1 MYRALSIF
9 TLALTLAAGQYTVAQ
24 HRVEK
29 LWETDSVLAI
39 PESVLPQRECLYVSL
54 IDGGAWEADHKGGV
68 ARLDRYGKV
77 LSDTWITGLDAPK
90 GLARYGDFLYVADLS
105 TVVVINIPQNKIDHK
120 IMIPGATGLN
130 DITVGNDG
138 TVYVTDS
145 RQSNVFEIHD
155 GKPTLYA
162 DGLKGVN
169 GIKAV
174 GKLVY
179 ILTGDGMYVSDA
191 PHQVKKLCELE
202 HGGDGIEPVGNGDF
216 LVTAWSGWLYYV
228 NASGTKQVLLDTH
241 ETNHKTADI
250 GYDPAT
256 KTLYVPT
263 FLGKSVAAYRLD

>member
-1 MYRALSIF
+1 MRCILSF
-9 TLALTLAAGQYTVAQ
+9 SVLALALAAGQPTTAQ
-24 HRVEK
+24 HRVDK

-68 ARLDRYGKV
+68 ARLDHHGKV

-90 GLARYGDFLYVADLS
+90 GLARYGDLLYVADLS
-105 TVVVINIPQNKIDHK
+105 NVVVINIPQNRIDHK
-120 IMIPGATGLN
+120 IPVPGAKGLN
-130 DITVGNDG
+130 DITVTSDG
-138 TVYVTDS
+138 TVYVTDTQ
-145 RQSNVFEIHD
+145 QSNVFKITGD
-155 GKPTLYA
+155 KPTLYA
-162 DGLKGVN
+162 DSLKGVN

-179 ILTGDGMYVSDA
+179 LLTGDGMYVSDA
-191 PHQVKKLCELE
+191 PHKVRKLCDLE

-216 LVTAWSGWLYYV
+216 LVTAWGGWLYYV
-228 NASGTKQVLLDTH
+228 NAAGTKQLLLDTH

-250 GYDPAT
+250 GYDSAT
-256 KTLYVPT
+256 KTVYVPT